1 MKMGATYCNL
11 YFHGDDV
18 NIPEGKI
25 QGKSRLLGGF
35 DGWTILLCEDN
46 NWRKITR
53 LTRFFPGDALAFF
66 CFDDELFELMFYRD
80 GKKIASIDNSGTS
93 SKLKD
98 AGEMFPEDPT
108 VLKKLRMM
116 KWCTS
121 VDESFRLLEETFG
134 LPFDVVYE
142 QEEIEKVK
150 KSDETWKTLK
160 AREKEFRNRPNRF
173 ELEMLPPEQWP
184 ESVRNQDKQSP
195 YRLRLSPDYHE
206 ITCVDPE
213 GRTLWTFAP
222 GLNGM
227 REQLQF
233 VQADLDEAVI
243 QVRFHDENRDRND
256 KVCRLAAADG
266 AMLTEYVLPDSAKK
280 AYAFYWNPY
289 MGCYVYSMREQMVI
303 MDRELKEIRRFKT
316 DPKASY
322 FYFFRE
328 QYGYTQ
334 YKRHGDENDLFRIDL
349 NSGEQKR
356 IELEIPVY
364 LESVCLPGE
373 IFCGVTFR
381 GTIVDKLVFFDGNG
395 RVISRNGIEN
405 GPEDYPMQIWGEDG
419 KIYIKTKK
427 WYGPDPIKIYL
438 VRDTAEQK

>member
-25 QGKSRLLGGF
+25 QGESRLLGGF

-66 CFDDELFELMFYRD
+66 CFDDDVFELMFYRD

-108 VLKKLRMM
+108 VLKKLRAM

-173 ELEMLPPEQWP
+173 ELELLPPEQWP
-184 ESVRNQDKQSP
+184 ESVRNQEKQSP

-222 GLNGM
+222 GLIGM

-243 QVRFHDENRDRND
+243 QVCYHDENRDRND

-266 AMLTEYVLPDSAKK
+266 AILTEHVLPDSAKK

-289 MGCYVYSMREQMVI
+289 MGCYIYSMREQMVI

-322 FYFFRE
+322 YYFFRE
-328 QYGYTQ
+328 QYGYTSCHK
-334 YKRHGDENDLFRIDL
+334 YGDEYGLLRIDL

-373 IFCGVTFR
+373 IFCGMTFR
-381 GTIVDKLVFFDGNG
+381 GTIADKLVFFDGNG

-427 WYGPDPIKIYL
+427 RYGQDLMKIYL
-438 VRDTAEQK
+438 VRDTASQE